1 MKFDYIARYFP
12 SNCKDRSNHI
22 DKCVGM
28 VLTLD
33 KEVFYNQSV
42 ALRDRSDQS
51 TTLERVT
58 CKTLVVCGEK
68 DQLCP
73 VSYHFDMKKMIRKCE
88 LIVLEGVGHMPTLEC
103 SEKLNNHLKNF
114 FSL

>member
-1 MKFDYIARYFP
+1 MQWLKPMQNQIR
-12 SNCKDRSNHI
+12 H
-22 DKCVGM
+22 
-28 VLTLD
+28 LD

-51 TTLERVT
+51 KTLESVT
-58 CKTLVVCGEK
+58 CKTLVICGEK

-73 VSYHFDMKKMIRKCE
+73 VSYHSDMKKMIRKCE

-103 SEKLNNHLKNF
+103 SEKLNNHLSCQLIVLNF
-114 FSL
+114 PKENRFQ